1 MCGHGAQLP
10 APPPSFSSSLAP
22 PTATPSPPH
31 PPPSIDPP
39 LIWRITL
46 VGVARFFIP
55 FPLNYTLLCHRFT
68 TAITEFF
75 FTVFYFLLFIF
86 LLVHWKC
93 SPLQIRNLFGCCVF
107 LFVFF
112 LVVVLFRLVIAGFI
126 GVCYFFILLGSL
138 YLLPSFT
145 GFYLVVLGFIGFY

>member
-75 FTVFYFLLFIF
+75 FTVFYFCCSFFCWFIGNGPPF
-86 LLVHWKC
+86 RFETCLVV
-93 SPLQIRNLFGCCVF
+93 VF
-107 LFVFF
+107 FFVFF